1 MVGFPTTTLDGLRTD
16 TFFVGR
22 TLPLGFSKVDPLD
35 FDPAAATE
43 TLPPEEEVDF
53 LAVDFLPAGCCL
65 SLSLSQ
71 FGVEEEEEEGV
82 TTTVAAEIG
91 SESIF

>member
-16 TFFVGR
+16 TFFMGR

-71 FGVEEEEEEGV
+71 FGVEEEEEGV
-82 TTTVAAEIG
+82 TTTVAAGIG

>member
-1 MVGFPTTTLDGLRTD
+1 M
-16 TFFVGR
+16 GR

-35 FDPAAATE
+35 FDPAAAATE

-53 LAVDFLPAGCCL
+53 LAVDFLPAGCCV

-71 FGVEEEEEEGV
+71 FGVEEEEEGV
-82 TTTVAAEIG
+82 TTTVAAGIG

>member
-1 MVGFPTTTLDGLRTD
+1 M
-16 TFFVGR
+16 GR

-53 LAVDFLPAGCCL
+53 LAVDFLPAGCCV

-71 FGVEEEEEEGV
+71 FGVEEEEGV
-82 TTTVAAEIG
+82 TTTAAAERG
-91 SESIF
+91 TESIF